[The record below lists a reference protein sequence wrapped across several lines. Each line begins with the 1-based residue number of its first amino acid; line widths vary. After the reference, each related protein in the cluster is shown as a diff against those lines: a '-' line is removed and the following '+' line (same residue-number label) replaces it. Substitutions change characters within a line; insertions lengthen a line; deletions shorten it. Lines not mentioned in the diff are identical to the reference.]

1 MKKLFQIGDEEKI
14 IHGSTLLC
22 EWGDDYCCF
31 SAYDQQTKTLQNLQY
46 VTFDCLTDSI
56 SDNILQVIKKETEY
70 NKILFCSCSSKAIL
84 TPVKVHHQHN
94 PFLSCLYGEKNTV
107 ALHDVIPEW
116 QLVNSY
122 HFSTRLYQK
131 ILTAFPLACF
141 LHTYTP
147 FIKIYNGYVAE
158 SQIAVHF
165 TPFNFRVIVKKEG
178 QLQLAQ
184 MYCYQAPLDVVYYL
198 LKIIQEIDLLKEDT
212 FIILSGLIEQDSA
225 LFKELHQYFLNV
237 HFALPGNV
245 TLQNNKLPQHFFTS
259 MYNLAACE

>member
-1 MKKLFQIGDEEKI
+1 
-14 IHGSTLLC
+14 
-22 EWGDDYCCF
+22 
-31 SAYDQQTKTLQNLQY
+31 
-46 VTFDCLTDSI
+46 
-56 SDNILQVIKKETEY
+56 
-70 NKILFCSCSSKAIL
+70 
-84 TPVKVHHQHN
+84 
-94 PFLSCLYGEKNTV
+94 
-107 ALHDVIPEW
+107 
-116 QLVNSY
+116 
-122 HFSTRLYQK
+122 
-131 ILTAFPLACF
+131 
-141 LHTYTP
+141 
-147 FIKIYNGYVAE
+147 VAE
-158 SQIAVHF
+158 SQVAVHF

-212 FIILSGLIEQDSA
+212 FIILSGLIEEDSA